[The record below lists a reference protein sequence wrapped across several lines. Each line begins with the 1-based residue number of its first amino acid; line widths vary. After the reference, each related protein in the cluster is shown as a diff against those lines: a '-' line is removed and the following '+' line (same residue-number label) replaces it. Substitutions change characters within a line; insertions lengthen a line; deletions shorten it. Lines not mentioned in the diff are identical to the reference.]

1 MVGHLLVNEKYVI
14 QTPCSCDAINTI
26 FIKKSPL
33 VANDLTKDREVLM
46 FLKQL
51 LGVKKIIN
59 AMIIPILGKNKI
71 CCGVLIMCN

>member
-46 FLKQL
+46 FLK
-51 LGVKKIIN
+51 
-59 AMIIPILGKNKI
+59 
-71 CCGVLIMCN
+71 